1 VIETARL
8 TIRPA
13 QPADRDGLVE
23 LHTDPAVRAHL
34 GGLRPHDE
42 TVAAVEEHLA
52 AGSDLP
58 TVVAAR
64 HSDMLLGTVG
74 LGRRDPDRP
83 GHVRDEGGE
92 LEVTYVFR
100 KACWGQGYAYEAVS
114 ALLADHASEHEDEP
128 VLLVTQTANTRSIAL
143 MGRLGF
149 DVIERF
155 EEFGAEQTLA
165 VASLHSFV

>member
-1 VIETARL
+1 MIETARL

-34 GGLRPHDE
+34 GGPRPHDE
-42 TVAAVEEHLA
+42 TLAAVDAHLA
-52 AGSDLP
+52 AVSDRP
-58 TVVAAR
+58 TVVTAR
-64 HSDMLLGTVG
+64 HADTVLGMVG
-74 LGRRDPDRP
+74 LDRRSSGRP
-83 GHVRDEGGE
+83 GHVRDGGEE
-92 LEVTYVFR
+92 LEVSYVFR
-100 KACWGQGYAYEAVS
+100 KAYWGQGFAYEAVS

-149 DVIERF
+149 DVVERF